1 MISHKELINAF
12 IDGKTAHNGSMHTDG
27 TKLYSYETCIAQKT
41 SNGIIFNSCKY
52 SITTSKQ
59 QSCTRDVLH
68 KYDLEYTEIDNGV
81 RRGTSNLCRYLK
93 KSKKAA

>member
-12 IDGKTAHNGSMHTDG
+12 INGKTAHNNSMHTDG

-52 SITTSKQ
+52 SVTTSKQ
-59 QSCTRDVLH
+59 QSYTRDILR
-68 KYDLEYTEIDNGV
+68 KYGFEYTEIDNGV
-81 RRGTSNLCRYLK
+81 CCGASNLCRYLK
-93 KSKKAA
+93 KAKKAA